1 MQNFEF
7 RKHMVVETNF
17 KDNGG
22 KKEGESSIDFSG
34 DVAVPKGENNKIV
47 IFRQEFKLGKPGESV
62 YMCLKTHTV
71 FEYTGNKT
79 EADLV
84 KAQEECYPVAVRK
97 LYETIKNV
105 TEAYGMPII
114 PLPQHQ

>member
-22 KKEGESSIDFSG
+22 KKGGESSTDFSG

-47 IFRQEFKLGKPGESV
+47 ILDRNLNSESREKV
-62 YMCLKTHTV
+62 YIC
-71 FEYTGNKT
+71 
-79 EADLV
+79 A
-84 KAQEECYPVAVRK
+84 
-97 LYETIKNV
+97 
-105 TEAYGMPII
+105 
-114 PLPQHQ
+114 

>member
-1 MQNFEF
+1 
-7 RKHMVVETNF
+7 MVVEANF

-22 KKEGESSIDFSG
+22 KKEGESNGDFSG
-34 DVAVPKGENNKIV
+34 DVIVLKGKNNKIV
-47 IFRQEFKLGKPGESV
+47 IFRQEFKLGKPGENV
-62 YMCLKTHTV
+62 YMCLKTRTI
-71 FEYTGNKT
+71 FEYVGNKT
-79 EADLV
+79 EADLA

-114 PLPQHQ
+114 DLTTGL

>member
-22 KKEGESSIDFSG
+22 KKGGESSTDFSG

-62 YMCLKTHTV
+62 YMCLKT
-71 FEYTGNKT
+71 
-79 EADLV
+79 DLV

-114 PLPQHQ
+114 DLTTA